1 MEEVGIIQICKVGL
15 KTLGVF
21 GWKSRRDVSL
31 LNIKVHTDQLEMLTS
46 LIFHIMLSFWI
57 SIKFEQQDCV
67 RGRSAKPQSRM
78 LFSFLRV
85 HFRQFFNK
93 KNCFSGVLV
102 SHRQTIKHM
111 LGVLTSPLNQNSK
124 FAIIQFGQILLLIGS
139 FINNFHHHQLF
150 NGTGSFSPIWF
161 PPPVNISSWKE

>member
-1 MEEVGIIQICKVGL
+1 
-15 KTLGVF
+15 
-21 GWKSRRDVSL
+21 
-31 LNIKVHTDQLEMLTS
+31 MLTS

-57 SIKFEQQDCV
+57 WIKFEQQDCV

-124 FAIIQFGQILLLIGS
+124 FAIIQFGQILLLMTKNRLMVTDHSKDVPEILPLNRMTK
-139 FINNFHHHQLF
+139 FD
-150 NGTGSFSPIWF
+150 F
-161 PPPVNISSWKE
+161 PPHFLVRLMHSFPMMYNTI